1 MAETPA
7 PILVYNRIDA
17 NRRNTRLLIACFVA
31 LVLPLAWGLS
41 QFLAPVLAAYTGA
54 VDRERPFQA
63 NTFAQV
69 SAFCIVLLAAIL
81 AVALAYLGSLFSS
94 ILIWRAGAR
103 KLRHDEEAELRG
115 LVENLC
121 IATGLPVP
129 SLYVSES
136 PAPNAFAV
144 GYDPNH
150 ASLVVS
156 RGLLKLLD
164 RRELSG
170 VLAHELSHI
179 GNRDTNVSTTL
190 AAVVTAVRLPLT
202 ILLGMV
208 SLLPRVGGVL
218 AGVRGAIAWMIG
230 GYLVVI
236 TTMNFVVV
244 VFATWKRIALG
255 LSAGQAAAML
265 VPAYVFVVAPGCAL
279 LLRKK
284 ITHQREFLADADAAL
299 VTRDPEGLALAL
311 AKVSAAAGVP
321 VHADAATAHM
331 CFIDPLP
338 PSRWSWWRG
347 MFPSHPPVDARIA
360 LLTRMGDGIVERLAA
375 AADEGVNYR
384 GEMLLR
390 QYAPGIQPTAAKAD
404 VLGNADVATHYTP
417 GTRIRLTDTRTAL
430 YRSPDRLS
438 GIVAD
443 LDASVELTLLGTDG
457 AFYHVRAADDQPGYI
472 DRTAGT
478 ARSEAR
484 DDDPDSRTG
493 HGIHYRAAA
502 GPAFTARCVSGSAFR
517 LTDHLTPLYAKAD
530 GWSGVL
536 RQLSAG
542 DIVTFVGLEGHFAH
556 VRTAHA
562 EGYIPRLAGAEALSA
577 QPT

>member
-1 MAETPA
+1 MGETPA
-7 PILVYNRIDA
+7 PVLVYNRIDA

-54 VDRERPFQA
+54 VDPERPFQA

-81 AVALAYLGSLFSS
+81 TVALAYLGSLFSS

-103 KLRHDEEAELRG
+103 KLGHDEEAELRG

-190 AAVVTAVRLPLT
+190 AAVVAAVRLPLT
-202 ILLGMV
+202 ILTGMM

-218 AGVRGAIAWMIG
+218 AGVRGAIVWSIA
-230 GYLVVI
+230 GYLVVM

-244 VFATWKRIALG
+244 VFATWRIPLG

-390 QYAPGIQPTAAKAD
+390 QYAPAIQPAAVKTDTGRDAS
-404 VLGNADVATHYTP
+404 DVATHYTP
-417 GTRIRLTDTRTAL
+417 GTRIRLTDRRTAL

-443 LDASVELTLLGTDG
+443 LDADVELTVLGTDG
-457 AFYHVRAADDQPGYI
+457 DFYRVRASDDQPGYI

-493 HGIHYRAAA
+493 HGIHYRIHA
-502 GPAFTARCVSGSAFR
+502 GPAFTAQCVPGSTFR
-517 LTDHLTPLYAKAD
+517 LTDHATALYAKPD
-530 GWSGVL
+530 GWSDVL

-542 DIVTFVGLEGHFAH
+542 EVVRYVGLEGNFAH
-556 VRTAHA
+556 VQAGHA
-562 EGYIPRLAGAEALSA
+562 EGYIPRIAGAEALSA
-577 QPT
+577 HTT